1 MKTFNAKPGLELVL
15 PLTVLLG
22 GIGITM
28 AYEKVWTGLAVIL
41 LVSGF
46 ITHLFINTVYQV
58 DQHILNIKCG
68 FLVNISINIASIRK
82 ITETNNPIS
91 SPATSI
97 DRLEIAYNRYD
108 SVLISPKD
116 KAGFI
121 KTLKAINPGIE
132 ICLKK
137 SRAK

>member
-1 MKTFNAKPGLELVL
+1 MKTFKAKIGLELVI
-15 PLTVLLG
+15 PLTLLLG
-22 GIGITM
+22 GIGMKM
-28 AYEKVWTGLAVIL
+28 AYDKVWTGLTIIL

-46 ITHLFINTVYQV
+46 ITHLFINTVYQI
-58 DQHILNIKCG
+58 DQHILKIKCG
-68 FLVNISINIASIRK
+68 FLVNITIKIASIRK

-116 KAGFI
+116 KVGFI
-121 KTLKAINPGIE
+121 KTLKALNPAIE
-132 ICLKK
+132 VCLKK
-137 SRAK
+137 SRVI